1 MAKFKPKD
9 GAKEEETIDSE
20 QFTIMLRAAI
30 VIQRAY
36 KRYRYASKIPNNVL
50 RKLWP
55 FECTL
60 NLSLHLL

>member
-36 KRYRYASKIPNNVL
+36 KRYRYAIKIPNNVL
-50 RKLWP
+50 RKL
-55 FECTL
+55 
-60 NLSLHLL
+60 